1 MSKIPPKM
9 FYYAIG
15 LSLVILGITFA
26 WNYTLFFILICTA
39 IASAVVGCSLYILKL
54 QLKQESLRI
63 PYDEN
68 SDEDSNEDRMYANNR
83 NIGTQGGNYHEQI
96 QGDCINI
103 QGNQIYLNQDLSQFI
118 AQIQEILNQ
127 LQNQGDDAGTA
138 KKQVIN
144 QLKIQI
150 RRNSKIK
157 AKFFRWNKKL
167 GISDTRVPDENELA
181 ERIVSFATEESPKYS
196 RHSILVIEGKYK
208 KLYELLD
215 ARKWQ
220 EADEE
225 TLNIIYNLMPSR
237 SYTYIDINQIPPK
250 DLRKINRLWVKF
262 SDGRFGLSV
271 QKNIWLQILNIYN
284 SNGEKYWIDDSVYNV
299 FIDRVG
305 WNRES
310 NRIYHGDLQYSLN
323 APQGHL
329 PAILMFQDPYYYSS
343 SSSNYYHLNTTI
355 FKALMDREYYK
366 ISFIPSWL
374 EHWLID
380 E

>member
-15 LSLVILGITFA
+15 LSLVVLGITFV
-26 WNYTLFFILICTA
+26 WNYTLFVILISSA
-39 IASAVVGCSLYILKL
+39 IAIAGVVCSLYILKI

-68 SDEDSNEDRMYANNR
+68 TEENSNEDRMYANNR
-83 NIGTQGGNYHEQI
+83 NIGTKGGNYHEQI

-103 QGNQIYLNQDLSQFI
+103 QGNQIYLNQDLSQFT
-118 AQIQEILNQ
+118 AQIQKILNQ
-127 LQNQGDDAGTA
+127 LQSQGNDADIA

-144 QLKIQI
+144 QLEVEI
-150 RRNSKIK
+150 RRDSKIK
-157 AKFFRWNKKL
+157 AKILRWNKKL
-167 GISDTRVPDENELA
+167 GVSSTRIPDENELA
-181 ERIVSFATEESPKYS
+181 QRIVNFATEESPNYS

-215 ARKWQ
+215 ASRWQ

-225 TLNIIYNLMPSR
+225 TLNIIYDLMPDR
-237 SYTYIDINQIPPK
+237 SYKYIDIDQIPPK

-262 SDGRFGLSV
+262 SDGKFGLSV
-271 QKNIWLQILNIYN
+271 QKNIWTQILNVYN
-284 SNGEKYWIDDSVYNV
+284 SNGQKYWIDDSVYNV
-299 FIDRVG
+299 FIDQVG

-310 NRIYHGDLQYSLN
+310 NRIYHGDLQYSLK

-329 PAILMFQDPYYYSS
+329 PAILMFDNPYYYGSH
-343 SSSNYYHLNTTI
+343 SNYYHLNKTI

-366 ISFIPSWL
+366 IPFIPSWL

>member
-1 MSKIPPKM
+1 MSKIPKKI
-9 FYYAIG
+9 FYCAIG
-15 LSLVILGITFA
+15 LSLVVLGITFV
-26 WNYTLFFILICTA
+26 WNYTLFVILISSA
-39 IASAVVGCSLYILKL
+39 IAIAGVACSLYILKI

-63 PYDEN
+63 TYDEN
-68 SDEDSNEDRMYANNR
+68 TEENNEDRMYANNR
-83 NIGTQGGNYHEQI
+83 NIGTKGGNYHEQI

-103 QGNQIYLNQDLSQFI
+103 QGNQIYLNQDLSQFT
-118 AQIQEILNQ
+118 AQIQKILNQ
-127 LQNQGDDAGTA
+127 LQSQGNDADIA

-144 QLKIQI
+144 QLEVQI
-150 RRNSKIK
+150 RRDSKIK
-157 AKFFRWNKKL
+157 AKILRWNKKL
-167 GISDTRVPDENELA
+167 GVSSTRIPDENELA
-181 ERIVSFATEESPKYS
+181 ERIVNFAAEESPKYS

-215 ARKWQ
+215 ASRWQ

-225 TLNIIYNLMPSR
+225 TLNIIYDLMPDR
-237 SYTYIDINQIPPK
+237 SYKYIDIDQIPPK

-262 SDGRFGLSV
+262 SDGKFGLSV
-271 QKNIWLQILNIYN
+271 QKNIWTQILKVYN
-284 SNGEKYWIDDSVYNV
+284 SNGQKYWIDDSVYNV
-299 FIDRVG
+299 FIDQVG

-310 NRIYHGDLQYSLN
+310 NRIYHGDLKYSLK

-329 PAILMFQDPYYYSS
+329 PAILMFDNPYYYGSY
-343 SSSNYYHLNTTI
+343 SNYYHLNQTI

-366 ISFIPSWL
+366 IPFIPSWL